1 MGAAESEILT
11 VSRDGV
17 TVEKSFEPDS
27 FPVPA
32 IAFEISSSR
41 DGAATVRLVDVL
53 PEEVDGTDVGF
64 HPDYGDEF
72 WSVEDGEI
80 VFEREFDGGESF
92 TTVYAVREGDLDTIE
107 RFLVEPEL
115 EAVDPGEEVVGDSS
129 QVVRDVLS
137 GSTESVPG
145 LGDEE
150 SDEEEDDEEVEP
162 LNLQDPT
169 GSGSPA
175 GGVAIGDPTT
185 DGENEDS
192 EESEDADDDG
202 VVSGPEIA
210 APDEGES
217 VAESLAAEIRA
228 GEADEETL
236 DVLRDALG
244 TGEGGGGGTSSA
256 VDARIQRLQTDVS
269 DLRAYTDALEE
280 FIEENGRGREL
291 LEEVRTEV
299 DRLDERLTAAE
310 EHRERVESSVSS
322 VESSVEE
329 VEESVDD
336 VRGSVDVLEGSLADV
351 RESVSGV
358 EDTVQSVEGRVG
370 SLKGTVDGLA
380 GDLSELEEEAATAE
394 DVTELEQRIDS
405 VEEEMAADLEERL
418 GSIEDQLEEM
428 REDIEG
434 FAEFRQ
440 RVQSVFGGVG
450 GGDDEEE

>member
-32 IAFEISSSR
+32 IAFDISSSR
-41 DGAATVRLVDVL
+41 DGPATVRLVDVL
-53 PEEVDGTDVGF
+53 PEGVDGTDVGF

-72 WSVEDGEI
+72 WSVDDGEI

-115 EAVDPGEEVVGDSS
+115 DTVNPADDVVGDSS

-145 LGDEE
+145 LGGD
-150 SDEEEDDEEVEP
+150 DGDEEDDTEEIEP

-169 GSGSPA
+169 GSDSSA
-175 GGVAIGDPTT
+175 GGVAIGDPGA
-185 DGENEDS
+185 DGNSDS
-192 EESEDADDDG
+192 DNDG
-202 VVSGPEIA
+202 GAGGVSGPEIET
-210 APDEGES
+210 PEEGEGL
-217 VAESLAAEIRA
+217 AESLAAEIRA

-236 DVLRDALG
+236 DVLREALG
-244 TGEGGGGGTSSA
+244 TGDDSGGGATSSA
-256 VDARIQRLQTDVS
+256 VDARIQKLQTDVS

-280 FIEENGRGREL
+280 FLEENGRGREL
-291 LEEVRTEV
+291 LEEVRSEM
-299 DRLDERLTAAE
+299 DRLDERLSTAE
-310 EHRERVESSVSS
+310 EDRERVASSVSS
-322 VESSVEE
+322 VETSVDEIEEE
-329 VEESVDD
+329 VSD
-336 VRGSVDVLEGSLADV
+336 VRGSVDVLEGSVADV

-358 EDTVQSVEGRVG
+358 EDTVDSVEGRVG
-370 SLKGTVDGLA
+370 SLKGTVDSVEEE
-380 GDLSELEEEAATAE
+380 LSNLEERAATTE
-394 DVTELEQRIDS
+394 DVADLEDRIDT

-434 FAEFRQ
+434 FARFRE

-450 GGDDEEE
+450 GSGGDEEEE

>member
-17 TVEKSFEPDS
+17 SVEKSFEPDS

-115 EAVDPGEEVVGDSS
+115 ETVDPAEEVVGDSS

-137 GSTESVPG
+137 GSADSVPG
-145 LGDEE
+145 LGDDDGEDE
-150 SDEEEDDEEVEP
+150 DEEEIEP

-169 GSGSPA
+169 GGSPA
-175 GGVAIGDPTT
+175 GGVAIGDPAA
-185 DGENEDS
+185 DGDS
-192 EESEDADDDG
+192 EEEAVEAVDAG
-202 VVSGPEIA
+202 VSGPDIA
-210 APDEGES
+210 APDTEDG

-228 GEADEETL
+228 GEADEESL
-236 DVLRDALG
+236 AVLRDALG
-244 TGEGGGGGTSSA
+244 TETGDGGSGGSGGGGTSSA
-256 VDARIQRLQTDVS
+256 VEARIQRLQTDVS

-280 FIEENGRGREL
+280 FLDEEGRGREV
-291 LEEVRTEV
+291 LEEVRAEV
-299 DRLDERLTAAE
+299 DRLDERLAAAE
-310 EHRERVESSVSS
+310 DHRERVEAGVDD
-322 VESSVEE
+322 VESSVED
-329 VEESVDD
+329 VAGSVDD

-358 EDTVQSVEGRVG
+358 EEDVQSVQGRVG

-380 GDLSELEEEAATAE
+380 GDLSELEAAAATDE
-394 DVTELEQRIDS
+394 DVAALEERIEG
-405 VEEEMAADLEERL
+405 VEQEMAADLEQRL
-418 GSIEDQLEEM
+418 GDIEDQLDAM
-428 REDIEG
+428 GEDIEQ
-434 FAEFRQ
+434 FAQFRQ

-450 GGDDEEE
+450 GDEE